1 MNKQT
6 KIIVT
11 GVKGQLGFE
20 CVEELLR
27 RGYTNVLGIDKDELD
42 LTNENAVKSFFRK
55 EKPNVIMHNAAWTQ
69 VDKAEEQKDLVYKIN
84 SLAPKY
90 LAEASKKLNA
100 KIVYISTDY
109 VFNGKGD
116 KPFEVS
122 DKKDGLSIY
131 GLSKSKGEDFIK
143 ESTDKYFIVRT
154 SWVFGKNGH
163 NFVETMLNLAD
174 SGLKEI
180 KVVDEQIGSP
190 TYARDL
196 AVLLCDMIETDKY
209 GIYHA
214 TNEGFTSWAEF
225 AKTIFDFT
233 SKETK
238 VVGVSTDEYKKINPN
253 QASRPLNSRLSK
265 KSLDDNGFK
274 RLPLWQDALKRYL
287 KEKGE

>member
-11 GVKGQLGFE
+11 GFKGQLGFE

-42 LTNENAVKSFFRK
+42 LTDENAVKSFFRK

-90 LAEASKKLNA
+90 LAEVSKELNA

-109 VFNGKGD
+109 VFNGKGN

-122 DKKDGLSIY
+122 DKKEGLSIY

-180 KVVDEQIGSP
+180 KVVDDQIGSP
-190 TYARDL
+190 TYAKDL

-233 SKETK
+233 GKETK